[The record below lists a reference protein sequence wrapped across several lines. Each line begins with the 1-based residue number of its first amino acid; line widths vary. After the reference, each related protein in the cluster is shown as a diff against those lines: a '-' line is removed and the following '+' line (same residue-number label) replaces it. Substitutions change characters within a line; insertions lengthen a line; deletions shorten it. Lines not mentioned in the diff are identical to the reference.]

1 MKVAVFG
8 TKRYDREYLERF
20 NAETQAGHEL
30 IFREERLSAT
40 TMAAAA
46 GCGAVCVF
54 VNDDVS
60 ARVLEGLAELGVK
73 GIALRCAGF
82 NNVDL
87 KIAQRL
93 GITVARVPAY
103 SPHAVA
109 EHAVA
114 LILTLNR
121 KTHRAFNRVREGNF
135 ELQGLLGF
143 DLHGKTVG
151 TIGTGQIGLIFGRI
165 LRDGFGCRWLA
176 CDPKPSDAALA
187 SGAEFVELDRL
198 YAESDII
205 SLHCPLTPQTHHL
218 INADSIAKM
227 KRGVM
232 LINTSRGAV
241 VDTRAVIQGLKSGII
256 GALGLDVYEEEADVF
271 FENLSDQVI
280 QDDVLAR
287 LLSFSNVLVTSH
299 QAYFTHEALE
309 AIARVTLANLTAFE
323 TGTPS
328 DNELIRVG

>member
-20 NAETQAGHEL
+20 NAETGTRHEL
-30 IFREERLSAT
+30 IFREERLSEAT
-40 TMAAAA
+40 VASAS
-46 GCGAVCVF
+46 GCAAVCVF

-60 ARVLEGLAELGVK
+60 ANVLESLAALGIK
-73 GIALRCAGF
+73 GVALRCAGF

-87 KIAQRL
+87 KTAQRL

-143 DLHGKTVG
+143 DLHGKTIG

-165 LRDGFGCRWLA
+165 LHHGFGCRWLA
-176 CDPKPSDAALA
+176 SDPKPSDLARA
-187 SGAEFVELDRL
+187 SGAEFVELDHL

-218 INADSIAKM
+218 INTDSIAKM

-241 VDTRAVIQGLKSGII
+241 VNTRAVIQGLKSGII

-271 FENLSDQVI
+271 FENLSDQVL

-287 LLSFSNVLVTSH
+287 LLSFPNVLVTSH
-299 QAYFTHEALE
+299 QAYFTHEAME

-328 DNELIRVG
+328 GNELV